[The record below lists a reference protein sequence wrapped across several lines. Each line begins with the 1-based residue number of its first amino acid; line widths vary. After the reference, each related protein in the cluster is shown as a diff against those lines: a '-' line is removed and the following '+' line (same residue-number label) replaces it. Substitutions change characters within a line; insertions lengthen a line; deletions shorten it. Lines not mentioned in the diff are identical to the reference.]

1 MPDSK
6 RKPIIDSIREYVRT
20 YPDIDNRKI
29 NIDYLGDGMEYSIDP
44 IGVDPIYKR
53 YVDGSCLKQFQFAL
67 ISKEAYDGDARTGI
81 ANSGFYQNFEEWT
94 EQNNLNDIV
103 PELDGHDAIR
113 VEVLQSG
120 YLFSTEVDLGRY
132 QMICRLFIS
141 KECEEMASEK
151 MLVGRHKRVAFM
163 DADGSGK
170 TFTRMTGFTSLSDGK
185 NSTEYSRQYVDEA
198 SERSDVVGYAPAID
212 YEFDRYTND
221 PVHEKIAAITDDEIL
236 GTEAQVDIVVVDL
249 FEQKTSET
257 TCTARKRTWS
267 VIPDTEG
274 DGTDALIYKGSF
286 KAAGEI
292 TKGTAT
298 TTDGW
303 GTCTFTA
310 GGE

>member
-1 MPDSK
+1 
-6 RKPIIDSIREYVRT
+6 
-20 YPDIDNRKI
+20 
-29 NIDYLGDGMEYSIDP
+29 
-44 IGVDPIYKR
+44 
-53 YVDGSCLKQFQFAL
+53 
-67 ISKEAYDGDARTGI
+67 
-81 ANSGFYQNFEEWT
+81 
-94 EQNNLNDIV
+94 
-103 PELDGHDAIR
+103 
-113 VEVLQSG
+113 
-120 YLFSTEVDLGRY
+120 
-132 QMICRLFIS
+132 
-141 KECEEMASEK
+141 MASEK

-236 GTEAQVDIVVVDL
+236 GTEAQVDSNKTTNAMIITDEILGTEAQVDIVVVDL

-303 GTCTFTA
+303 KTCTFTA

>member
-1 MPDSK
+1 MP
-6 RKPIIDSIREYVRT
+6 
-20 YPDIDNRKI
+20 
-29 NIDYLGDGMEYSIDP
+29 
-44 IGVDPIYKR
+44 
-53 YVDGSCLKQFQFAL
+53 
-67 ISKEAYDGDARTGI
+67 
-81 ANSGFYQNFEEWT
+81 
-94 EQNNLNDIV
+94 
-103 PELDGHDAIR
+103 
-113 VEVLQSG
+113 
-120 YLFSTEVDLGRY
+120 
-132 QMICRLFIS
+132 
-141 KECEEMASEK
+141 SEK

-163 DADGSGK
+163 DANGSGE

-221 PVHEKIAAITDDEIL
+221 PVHEKIAAITD
-236 GTEAQVDIVVVDL
+236 IVVVDL

-303 GTCTFTA
+303 RTCTFTA

>member
-1 MPDSK
+1 
-6 RKPIIDSIREYVRT
+6 
-20 YPDIDNRKI
+20 
-29 NIDYLGDGMEYSIDP
+29 
-44 IGVDPIYKR
+44 
-53 YVDGSCLKQFQFAL
+53 
-67 ISKEAYDGDARTGI
+67 
-81 ANSGFYQNFEEWT
+81 
-94 EQNNLNDIV
+94 
-103 PELDGHDAIR
+103 
-113 VEVLQSG
+113 
-120 YLFSTEVDLGRY
+120 
-132 QMICRLFIS
+132 
-141 KECEEMASEK
+141 MASEK

-303 GTCTFTA
+303 KTCMASRRERTLERDLYRGKLGIDGLHPQRNDLKFVRIRRTSKFPTPNSSFKK
-310 GGE
+310 GVTI

>member
-1 MPDSK
+1 MSEL
-6 RKPIIDSIREYVRT
+6 KPCPRCGT
-20 YPDIDNRKI
+20 KA
-29 NIDYLGDGMEYSIDP
+29 YLSRD
-44 IGVDPIYKR
+44 V
-53 YVDGSCLKQFQFAL
+53 VDGFYFGWSAGCPRYCH
-67 ISKEAYDGDARTGI
+67 YDGIHGTTID
-81 ANSGFYQNFEEWT
+81 
-94 EQNNLNDIV
+94 
-103 PELDGHDAIR
+103 
-113 VEVLQSG
+113 
-120 YLFSTEVDLGRY
+120 
-132 QMICRLFIS
+132 
-141 KECEEMASEK
+141 
-151 MLVGRHKRVAFM
+151 KRVAFM

-236 GTEAQVDIVVVDL
+236 GTEAQFDIVVVDL

-303 GTCTFTA
+303 KTCTFTA

>member
-6 RKPIIDSIREYVRT
+6 RKTIIESIREYVRM

-53 YVDGSCLKQFQFAL
+53 Y
-67 ISKEAYDGDARTGI
+67 
-81 ANSGFYQNFEEWT
+81 
-94 EQNNLNDIV
+94 
-103 PELDGHDAIR
+103 
-113 VEVLQSG
+113 
-120 YLFSTEVDLGRY
+120 
-132 QMICRLFIS
+132 
-141 KECEEMASEK
+141 
-151 MLVGRHKRVAFM
+151 
-163 DADGSGK
+163 
-170 TFTRMTGFTSLSDGK
+170 
-185 NSTEYSRQYVDEA
+185 
-198 SERSDVVGYAPAID
+198 
-212 YEFDRYTND
+212 
-221 PVHEKIAAITDDEIL
+221 
-236 GTEAQVDIVVVDL
+236 IVVVDL

-303 GTCTFTA
+303 KTCTFTA

>member
-1 MPDSK
+1 
-6 RKPIIDSIREYVRT
+6 
-20 YPDIDNRKI
+20 
-29 NIDYLGDGMEYSIDP
+29 
-44 IGVDPIYKR
+44 
-53 YVDGSCLKQFQFAL
+53 
-67 ISKEAYDGDARTGI
+67 
-81 ANSGFYQNFEEWT
+81 
-94 EQNNLNDIV
+94 
-103 PELDGHDAIR
+103 
-113 VEVLQSG
+113 
-120 YLFSTEVDLGRY
+120 
-132 QMICRLFIS
+132 
-141 KECEEMASEK
+141 MASEK

-163 DADGSGK
+163 DANGSGE

-185 NSTEYSRQYVDEA
+185 NSTEYSRRYGDVA
-198 SERSDVVGYAPAID
+198 SDSADVVGYAPAID

-303 GTCTFTA
+303 KTCMASRRERTLERDLYRGKLGIDGLHPQRNDLKFVRIRRTPKFPTPNSSFKK
-310 GGE
+310 GVTI

>member
-1 MPDSK
+1 
-6 RKPIIDSIREYVRT
+6 
-20 YPDIDNRKI
+20 
-29 NIDYLGDGMEYSIDP
+29 
-44 IGVDPIYKR
+44 
-53 YVDGSCLKQFQFAL
+53 
-67 ISKEAYDGDARTGI
+67 
-81 ANSGFYQNFEEWT
+81 
-94 EQNNLNDIV
+94 
-103 PELDGHDAIR
+103 
-113 VEVLQSG
+113 
-120 YLFSTEVDLGRY
+120 
-132 QMICRLFIS
+132 
-141 KECEEMASEK
+141 MASEK

-303 GTCTFTA
+303 ETCTFTA

>member
-1 MPDSK
+1 
-6 RKPIIDSIREYVRT
+6 
-20 YPDIDNRKI
+20 
-29 NIDYLGDGMEYSIDP
+29 
-44 IGVDPIYKR
+44 
-53 YVDGSCLKQFQFAL
+53 
-67 ISKEAYDGDARTGI
+67 
-81 ANSGFYQNFEEWT
+81 
-94 EQNNLNDIV
+94 
-103 PELDGHDAIR
+103 
-113 VEVLQSG
+113 
-120 YLFSTEVDLGRY
+120 
-132 QMICRLFIS
+132 
-141 KECEEMASEK
+141 MASEK

-303 GTCTFTA
+303 ETCTFTD

>member
-1 MPDSK
+1 
-6 RKPIIDSIREYVRT
+6 
-20 YPDIDNRKI
+20 
-29 NIDYLGDGMEYSIDP
+29 
-44 IGVDPIYKR
+44 
-53 YVDGSCLKQFQFAL
+53 
-67 ISKEAYDGDARTGI
+67 
-81 ANSGFYQNFEEWT
+81 
-94 EQNNLNDIV
+94 
-103 PELDGHDAIR
+103 
-113 VEVLQSG
+113 
-120 YLFSTEVDLGRY
+120 
-132 QMICRLFIS
+132 
-141 KECEEMASEK
+141 MASEK

-212 YEFDRYTND
+212 YD
-221 PVHEKIAAITDDEIL
+221 EKIAAITDDEIL

-303 GTCTFTA
+303 KTCTFTA

>member
-1 MPDSK
+1 
-6 RKPIIDSIREYVRT
+6 
-20 YPDIDNRKI
+20 
-29 NIDYLGDGMEYSIDP
+29 
-44 IGVDPIYKR
+44 
-53 YVDGSCLKQFQFAL
+53 
-67 ISKEAYDGDARTGI
+67 
-81 ANSGFYQNFEEWT
+81 
-94 EQNNLNDIV
+94 
-103 PELDGHDAIR
+103 
-113 VEVLQSG
+113 
-120 YLFSTEVDLGRY
+120 
-132 QMICRLFIS
+132 
-141 KECEEMASEK
+141 MASEK

-274 DGTDALIYKGSF
+274 DGTDALIYSFLYGPNRFLHAFGSVIQLW
-286 KAAGEI
+286 KDMAMHI
-292 TKGTAT
+292 TDSCCHSCCLHPESALSSDVSSHICPKTVR
-298 TTDGW
+298 
-303 GTCTFTA
+303 CF
-310 GGE
+310 

>member
-1 MPDSK
+1 
-6 RKPIIDSIREYVRT
+6 
-20 YPDIDNRKI
+20 
-29 NIDYLGDGMEYSIDP
+29 
-44 IGVDPIYKR
+44 
-53 YVDGSCLKQFQFAL
+53 
-67 ISKEAYDGDARTGI
+67 
-81 ANSGFYQNFEEWT
+81 
-94 EQNNLNDIV
+94 
-103 PELDGHDAIR
+103 
-113 VEVLQSG
+113 
-120 YLFSTEVDLGRY
+120 
-132 QMICRLFIS
+132 
-141 KECEEMASEK
+141 MASEK

-303 GTCTFTA
+303 KTCMASRRERTLERDLYRGKLGIDGLHPQRNDLKFVRIRRTPKFPTPNSSFKK
-310 GGE
+310 GVTI